1 MNYQQRIENL
11 NRHIEG
17 GTLVRN
23 SWGDGRDRACLLAA
37 MSPECAESK
46 SPMDC
51 PASVMPKWLAELT
64 PWMDDHGSEEA
75 WPHMVRRYAALAAR
89 WHVLSDGQWSRL
101 EFVAKKIAV
110 ESCLEHN
117 EGACAPVI
125 ALLDR
130 SIAGDIPSDEEWSAA
145 RSAAAARSTARYA
158 AWAAARSARSA
169 ADAAAWSAAD
179 AADAAARSAANA
191 ADVAARS
198 AAWSAARSS
207 AWAADAER
215 YAAADRITASILDAI
230 EAEIEKQEPGAQ

>member
-23 SWGDGRDRACLLAA
+23 RWGDGRDRACLLAA
-37 MSPECAESK
+37 MSPECAESE
-46 SPMDC
+46 SAMDC

-64 PWMDDHGSEEA
+64 PWMDDNGSEEA
-75 WPHMVRRYAALAAR
+75 WPQMVRRYAALAAR

-125 ALLDR
+125 DLLDR
-130 SIAGDIPSDEEWSAA
+130 AIAGDIPSDEEWSAA
-145 RSAAAARSTARYA
+145 WSAAWAAADHAAHAASYAARAARSAAAVRYAASAASYAASYA
-158 AWAAARSARSA
+158 AWAAWPAE
-169 ADAAAWSAAD
+169 DAAAD
-179 AADAAARSAANA
+179 Q
-191 ADVAARS
+191 
-198 AAWSAARSS
+198 
-207 AWAADAER
+207 
-215 YAAADRITASILDAI
+215 ITASILDAI
-230 EAEIEKQEPGAQ
+230 EAEIDKQESR

>member
-1 MNYQQRIENL
+1 MNYEQRIENL

-37 MSPECAESK
+37 MSPECAESE
-46 SPMDC
+46 SAMDC

-64 PWMDDHGSEEA
+64 PWMDDDGSEEA

-110 ESCLEHN
+110 ESCREHN

-130 SIAGDIPSDEEWSAA
+130 AIAGDIPRDEEWSAA
-145 RSAAAARSTARYA
+145 RSAA
-158 AWAAARSARSA
+158 
-169 ADAAAWSAAD
+169 WSAAD
-179 AADAAARSAANA
+179 P
-191 ADVAARS
+191 AARS
-198 AAWSAARSS
+198 AAWSAVSDAAADAASAAADAAAS
-207 AWAADAER
+207 DAAWAAAWSAARD
-215 YAAADRITASILDAI
+215 AAAELAARDDADAADAADAAPDRITTSILDAI
-230 EAEIEKQEPGAQ
+230 EFEIEKQEPGAQ

>member
-1 MNYQQRIENL
+1 MNYEQRIENL

-23 SWGDGRDRACLLAA
+23 RWGDGRDRACLLAA
-37 MSPECAESK
+37 MSPECAESE

-64 PWMDDHGSEEA
+64 PWMDDDGSEEA

-117 EGACAPVI
+117 EGVCAPVI

-145 RSAAAARSTARYA
+145 RSAARDAARAAWYA
-158 AWAAARSARSA
+158 AWSAVDAAN
-169 ADAAAWSAAD
+169 AAWSAASHAAWD
-179 AADAAARSAANA
+179 AADAANA
-191 ADVAARS
+191 ARAAAR
-198 AAWSAARSS
+198 AAARD
-207 AWAADAER
+207 AADAAGAACAAG
-215 YAAADRITASILDAI
+215 AAADQITASILDAI
-230 EAEIEKQEPGAQ
+230 EAEIYKQESRCL